1 MKRKLEEN
9 KYFQIGF
16 TAFLV
21 IACAIIFYFLIYKIG
36 MFYGYLKTFVGFFTP
51 FIIGFIFAYLLNP
64 IVNFFRDKVFIK
76 LFKKKD
82 EKSYKISN
90 SVSITFT
97 VVLMLGL
104 IILLFSFILP
114 ELLKSIE
121 TIAVNMPGY
130 ITEVKNYLVGKLD
143 DHKEIQKV
151 VLNNYDAINNYL
163 TTMLNTKLLPQVE
176 KWLVVLSDGV
186 FGAVKVIFNI
196 VMGFV
201 ISIYYLSDKD
211 NFVAGTKKII
221 YSIFGVKVAN
231 HIMDNARH
239 TNDIFGNFIVGKLL
253 DGFTIGFITFIFL
266 TILGFS
272 DYALLIG
279 VTVGLTNMIPYF
291 GPYIGT
297 IPSALLILMDE
308 VHGGG
313 KMCII
318 FIIFIIALQQ
328 IDSYVIEPKL
338 CGSKTGLK
346 SFWVLASILF
356 FGDAFGIIGLLL
368 GVPVFALIYGYV
380 HNLITIRL
388 EEKNLPSETKDY
400 IDLERINSK
409 THAVVKL
416 SDK

>member
-36 MFYGYLKTFVGFFTP
+36 MLYGYLKTFVGFFTP

-201 ISIYYLSDKD
+201 ISIYYLLDKKS
-211 NFVAGTKKII
+211 FVSGFKRILYALLPTKTVNKIL
-221 YSIFGVKVAN
+221 
-231 HIMDNARH
+231 DNARH
-239 TNDIFGNFIVGKLL
+239 TDYIFGNFIIGKLL
-253 DGFTIGFITFIFL
+253 DGLSVGFITFIFL
-266 TILGFS
+266 TIFGYPYS
-272 DYALLIG
+272 LLIG
-279 VTVGLTNMIPYF
+279 VIIGLTNMIPYF
-291 GPYIGT
+291 GPYIGGIPTVLVGFSISPMCGIICAVT
-297 IPSALLILMDE
+297 IILVQFIDGNI
-308 VHGGG
+308 VHPIVVG
-313 KMCII
+313 KATDIHPI
-318 FIIFIIALQQ
+318 TI
-328 IDSYVIEPKL
+328 V
-338 CGSKTGLK
+338 
-346 SFWVLASILF
+346 
-356 FGDAFGIIGLLL
+356 IGLL
-368 GVPVFALIYGYV
+368 VFEYYFGIVGMILATPIIGAFKILFNFFNEKYHFIAM
-380 HNLITIRL
+380 IKSPKK
-388 EEKNLPSETKDY
+388 EEKV
-400 IDLERINSK
+400 LE
-409 THAVVKL
+409 KL
-416 SDK
+416 DE